1 VSSATAPTPSD
12 RPVVLDHATAA
23 RYLELGLDHLDREYP
38 NHPGHLLTGPD
49 DLRPPSELHPIFFGS
64 YDWHSSVHM
73 HWMLLRVLRHHPDL
87 DDAAE
92 VTASFDRRLTAANVA
107 VEVAYLRDRPWF
119 ERPYGW
125 AWLLTLAAELHDR
138 RAGGPEAASDWA
150 ARTADTLAPLTE
162 VVREL
167 TLTWLRTAPGPQ
179 RGGTHGNSAFS
190 CCLVWD
196 AATTT
201 EDTEVRETIA
211 DAADRWYPLGERAAP
226 WLEPSSSDFLSPT
239 LVLAD
244 LRRRVLPPDAFAAW
258 LPGYLGDPA
267 PLLDPADVPDR
278 DDPQTVHLDGLNLSR
293 TWNWSALANGVPPG
307 HELAAVARTAAAR
320 HAAVALPAVL
330 HGTYVG
336 SHWLPSFAL
345 LAADGSTPR

>member
-1 VSSATAPTPSD
+1 VSSATTPAD
-12 RPVVLDHATAA
+12 RPVVLDRATAA
-23 RYLELGLDHLDREYP
+23 RYLELGLDHLEREYP

-49 DLRPPSELHPIFFGS
+49 DLCPPSELHPVFYGS

-73 HWMLLRVLRHHPDL
+73 HWMLLRVLHHRPDL

-92 VTASFDRRLTAANVA
+92 VTASFDRRLTAGNVDA
-107 VEVAYLRDRPWF
+107 EVAYLRDRPWF

-125 AWLLTLAAELHDR
+125 AWLLMLAAELHGR
-138 RAGGPEAASDWA
+138 RAAGPDGASAWA

-162 VVREL
+162 LVREL
-167 TLTWLRTAPGPQ
+167 TLSWLRAAPGPQ
-179 RGGTHGNSAFS
+179 RAGTHGNSAFA
-190 CCLVWD
+190 CCLAWD

-201 EDTEVRETIA
+201 ADTELRETIA
-211 DAADRWYPLGERAAP
+211 DAAERWYPLGERAAP

-244 LRRRVLPPDAFAAW
+244 LRRRLLPPDEFAAW
-258 LPGYLGDPA
+258 LPGYLGDPGALLA
-267 PLLDPADVPDR
+267 PVDVPDR

-293 TWNWSALANGVPPG
+293 AWNWSALATGLPDG
-307 HELAAVARTAAAR
+307 HGLATVALTAALR
-320 HAAVALPAVL
+320 HAEVALPAVL
-330 HGTYVG
+330 HGSYVG

-345 LAADGSTPR
+345 LAADGPTLR